1 MNYKIA
7 ICDDSSADAVY
18 VSGFVE
24 AWAKER
30 GYAVQLQKFSS
41 AEQFLFHYAE
51 DKQYDILLLDVEMGE
66 MDGVSLA
73 KRVRQENETMQI
85 VFITGYSDYISEGYE
100 VAALHYLMKPV
111 KGEKLFSEI
120 PRCRQNARFVRPL
133 LLHS

>member
-18 VSGFVE
+18 VSGFVD

-30 GYAVQLQKFSS
+30 GYTVQLQKFSS

-85 VFITGYSDYISEGYE
+85 VFITGYSD
-100 VAALHYLMKPV
+100 
-111 KGEKLFSEI
+111 
-120 PRCRQNARFVRPL
+120 
-133 LLHS
+133 